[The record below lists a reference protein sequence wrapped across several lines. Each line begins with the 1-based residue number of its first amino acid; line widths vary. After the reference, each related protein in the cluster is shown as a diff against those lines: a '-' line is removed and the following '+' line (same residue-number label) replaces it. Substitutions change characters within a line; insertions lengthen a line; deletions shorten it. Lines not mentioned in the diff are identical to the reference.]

1 LDQVLPRIDAEP
13 EAALKG
19 RTGRHAPEPRQIATR
34 RSRSIGRIAVSPAVT
49 VLFIWMIVPL
59 ALTIYF
65 SLLRYNLLY
74 PERSGFIGLTNY
86 TYFVTNP
93 AFTIAILNTL
103 VLVGSVLIIT
113 VVLGTLLA
121 LLLDKPIFG
130 QGIVRLMVI
139 APFFIMPTVSALVWK
154 NLLMNPVSGFF
165 AWIAKSLGLAPIDWF
180 GQAPMLS
187 IILIVAWEWTP
198 FATLIIFTALQSLDL
213 EQKEA
218 AEMDGAGPL
227 SFFSWI
233 VLPHL
238 ARPITVVIM
247 IETIFLLSVFA
258 EIRVTTD
265 GGPGQATTNLAYL
278 VFQQAILNSNVGAAS
293 AGGIIAVVLANIVA
307 FFLVRMVGR
316 NLDA

>member
-1 LDQVLPRIDAEP
+1 M
-13 EAALKG
+13 
-19 RTGRHAPEPRQIATR
+19 ATK
-34 RSRSIGRIAVSPAVT
+34 RSQAIGRIAVAPSVIL
-49 VLFIWMIVPL
+49 LFIWMIVPL
-59 ALTIYF
+59 ALTLYF
-65 SLLRYNLLY
+65 SLQRYNLLY
-74 PERSGFIGLTNY
+74 PERSGFIWFTNY
-86 TYFVTNP
+86 KYFVTNA
-93 AFTIAILNTL
+93 AFATAIVNTL
-103 VLVGSVLIIT
+103 VLVGAVLIIT

-121 LLLDKPIFG
+121 LLLDQPIFG

-165 AWIAKSLGLAPIDWF
+165 AWIAKSLGFAPIDWF
-180 GQAPMLS
+180 AQAPMLS
-187 IILIVAWEWTP
+187 VILIVAWEWTP

-218 AEMDGAGPL
+218 AEMDGAGSF

-293 AGGIIAVVLANIVA
+293 AGGIVAVILANIVA
-307 FFLVRMVGR
+307 FFLVRIVGK

>member
-1 LDQVLPRIDAEP
+1 MATKRS
-13 EAALKG
+13 EA
-19 RTGRHAPEPRQIATR
+19 
-34 RSRSIGRIAVSPAVT
+34 IGRSAVSPSVT
-49 VLFIWMIVPL
+49 LLFIWMIVPL
-59 ALTIYF
+59 ALTLYF
-65 SLLRYNLLY
+65 SLQRYNLLY
-74 PERSGFIGLTNY
+74 PERSGFIWFTNY
-86 TYFVTNP
+86 KYFVTN
-93 AFTIAILNTL
+93 ASFAIAIVNTL

-121 LLLDKPIFG
+121 LLLDQPIFG

-165 AWIAKSLGLAPIDWF
+165 AWIAKSLGFAPIDWF
-180 GQAPMLS
+180 AQAPMLS
-187 IILIVAWEWTP
+187 VILIVAWEWTP
-198 FATLIIFTALQSLDL
+198 FAALIIFTALQSLDL

-218 AEMDGAGPL
+218 AEMDGAPPL

-293 AGGIIAVVLANIVA
+293 AGGIVAVILANIVA
-307 FFLVRMVGR
+307 FFLVRIVGK

>member
-1 LDQVLPRIDAEP
+1 
-13 EAALKG
+13 
-19 RTGRHAPEPRQIATR
+19 
-34 RSRSIGRIAVSPAVT
+34 
-49 VLFIWMIVPL
+49 M
-59 ALTIYF
+59 
-65 SLLRYNLLY
+65 LL
-74 PERSGFIGLTNY
+74 
-86 TYFVTNP
+86 
-93 AFTIAILNTL
+93 
-103 VLVGSVLIIT
+103 IT

-121 LLLDKPIFG
+121 LLLDQPIFG

-139 APFFIMPTVSALVWK
+139 APFFIMPTVVGAGLEEPADEPGVRASSPGSP
-154 NLLMNPVSGFF
+154 NRSGF
-165 AWIAKSLGLAPIDWF
+165 APIDWF
-180 GQAPMLS
+180 AQAPMLS
-187 IILIVAWEWTP
+187 VILIVAWEWTP

-218 AEMDGAGPL
+218 AEMDGAPPL

-293 AGGIIAVVLANIVA
+293 AGGIVAVVLANIVA
-307 FFLVRMVGR
+307 FFLVRVVGK

>member
-1 LDQVLPRIDAEP
+1 ML
-13 EAALKG
+13 
-19 RTGRHAPEPRQIATR
+19 
-34 RSRSIGRIAVSPAVT
+34 
-49 VLFIWMIVPL
+49 LFIWMIVPL
-59 ALTIYF
+59 ALTLYF
-65 SLLRYNLLY
+65 SLQRYNLLY
-74 PERSGFIGLTNY
+74 PERSGFIWFNNY
-86 TYFVTNP
+86 KYFVTNP
-93 AFTIAILNTL
+93 AFSVAILNTL

-121 LLLDKPIFG
+121 LLLDQPIFG

-139 APFFIMPTVSALVWK
+139 APFFVMPTVSALVWK

-165 AWIAKSLGLAPIDWF
+165 AWIAKSMGLAPIDWF
-180 GQAPMLS
+180 AQAPMLS
-187 IILIVAWEWTP
+187 VILIVAWEWTP

-218 AEMDGAGPL
+218 AEMDGAPPL

-247 IETIFLLSVFA
+247 IETIFLLSIFA

-293 AGGIIAVVLANIVA
+293 AGGIVAVILANIVA
-307 FFLVRMVGR
+307 FFLVRIVGK